1 MTARVHRPF
10 ETLRQTVGRI
20 CEQLFPG
27 IGRYDRPIY
36 ARVKSIQQ
44 LAGQVTSARKLW
56 SCTVEPLTL
65 DLKPDPTRPIIKDVP
80 IDPIQ
85 VGSAGTALFAKP
97 VTGMVIRLAWM
108 GGNRAHPFI
117 LAFTAEGQILPATQ
131 TGELSDLLY
140 QAIKLLSEARDTA
153 VGPGPYFP
161 VTQAALLELQLR
173 IPK

>member
-1 MTARVHRPF
+1 MSERVHRPF
-10 ETLRQTVGRI
+10 DTMRTTVARI

-36 ARVKSIQQ
+36 ARVKGVQQ

-65 DLKPDPTRPIIKDVP
+65 DLNPDPTRPIIKDVP

-85 VGSAGTALFAKP
+85 IGIAGTALFAKP
-97 VTGMVIRLAWM
+97 IVGMVIRLAWM

-117 LAFTAEGQILPATQ
+117 LSFTAEDQTLPATQ

-140 QAIKLLSEARDTA
+140 QAVLLLSKPRQTA
-153 VGPGPYFP
+153 VGPGPYDP
-161 VTQAALLELQLR
+161 NTQIDLLALLMR
-173 IPK
+173 IPR